1 MKTPL
6 KAVYEAFLLF
16 LNNKEMRE
24 ALEPLMQENVQILF
38 EHTKTEEPRRS
49 KRLEPNGNKY
59 DEAALLRDLRGKFT
73 IREIWTEG
81 EAAERLGE
89 PGRKLSHLLTKA
101 VNKKLGIKKGY
112 KTEFSDFADQRGELG
127 IAGCRVFYQLL
138 PSIYEVAT
146 PAPKEE
152 LAKKT
157 G

>member
-38 EHTKTEEPRRS
+38 EHTKTEHPRRI
-49 KRLEPNGNKY
+49 RRNECNRY
-59 DEAALLRDLRGKFT
+59 DEKALLGYMREKIT
-73 IREIWTEG
+73 INEILSEG
-81 EAAERLGE
+81 EIAERLGQ
-89 PGRKLSHLLTKA
+89 PGRKLSHLLIKA

-112 KTEFSDFADQRGELG
+112 KTEFSDFDDQRGERG
-127 IAGCRVFYQLL
+127 IAGCRVFYQLMPYTL
-138 PSIYEVAT
+138 GVVTST
-146 PAPKEE
+146 PKEE
-152 LAKKT
+152 LTKKT